1 MSQCPYSNLLD
12 PDTYSEGMP
21 YQKLSDMRSEAGP
34 VIKMDDP
41 ITGVPY
47 WAILGCEEM
56 DFISKSPKL
65 FSSAKK
71 NRLSDG
77 VSPGPD

>member
-21 YQKLSDMRSEAGP
+21 YQKLSEMRTEAGP

-41 ITGVPY
+41 ITGEPY
-47 WAILGCEEM
+47 CAILG
-56 DFISKSPKL
+56 
-65 FSSAKK
+65 
-71 NRLSDG
+71 
-77 VSPGPD
+77 